1 MVQYRLVPHPI
12 SRKNLKLQYARQTK
26 GAVCEYIQA
35 HGTICDSRSTYVRPT
50 KGVRI
55 CIVTSPVP
63 YPVPVSIYRQH
74 KDQTISLESRL

>member
-1 MVQYRLVPHPI
+1 MQGKQKGRYVCTYKHIVQFVI
-12 SRKNLKLQYARQTK
+12 AEVSVQ
-26 GAVCEYIQA
+26 
-35 HGTICDSRSTYVRPT
+35 YVRPT